1 MYISVTDIVL
11 SVMYFIILY
20 LSVFWLLVLLSK
32 KEDVKKEMLDFPL
45 VSVIIPAYNEELT
58 ITASIQSI
66 FALKYPNIELIVV
79 NDGSKDNTQAIAQKL
94 QETSKIPFKIISQ
107 ENKGKGAALN
117 QALKIAQGEFYAT
130 LDADSSVDPQILHN
144 LMPYFTS
151 GNIGAVL
158 PLLKIKDPKNILQ
171 RIQRYEYIINM
182 FYKMLN
188 SKLDCVHVTPGPF
201 SVYRTSIIRPLGGY
215 DENNITE
222 DLEIAIRLQKH
233 HYRII
238 QTGEPAV
245 YTIPPATIRGLY
257 RQRNRWYKGSILNSI
272 KYRNIMF
279 NRKYGDFGFM
289 RLPTIIISGVLSII
303 VLSTLTY
310 DTLSTIIEKMINLYS
325 INFDILTLF
334 RNWVFDFHVFDLNFL
349 KITVAFFVLAL
360 GLGVMIASFRYSQEK
375 ITKYGKTFFSLA
387 YYMLLY
393 SFILSVVWFMI
404 GIEIARGKVQRW

>member
-1 MYISVTDIVL
+1 
-11 SVMYFIILY
+11 
-20 LSVFWLLVLLSK
+20 
-32 KEDVKKEMLDFPL
+32 
-45 VSVIIPAYNEELT
+45 
-58 ITASIQSI
+58 
-66 FALKYPNIELIVV
+66 
-79 NDGSKDNTQAIAQKL
+79 
-94 QETSKIPFKIISQ
+94 
-107 ENKGKGAALN
+107 
-117 QALKIAQGEFYAT
+117 
-130 LDADSSVDPQILHN
+130 
-144 LMPYFTS
+144 
-151 GNIGAVL
+151 
-158 PLLKIKDPKNILQ
+158 
-171 RIQRYEYIINM
+171 
-182 FYKMLN
+182 
-188 SKLDCVHVTPGPF
+188 
-201 SVYRTSIIRPLGGY
+201 
-215 DENNITE
+215 
-222 DLEIAIRLQKH
+222 
-233 HYRII
+233 
-238 QTGEPAV
+238 
-245 YTIPPATIRGLY
+245 
-257 RQRNRWYKGSILNSI
+257 
-272 KYRNIMF
+272 MF